1 MADEEPTKYL
11 SVKEFVDLGFLQE
24 VNRLVLHPAGLA
36 LEVEPSDGDAT
47 TMRVWDYRDDPEGI
61 AFGPG
66 VIDRLKILSVVT
78 EQQRHNDARAAL
90 FGDDGYDP
98 IEATAVVQMPTELSG
113 GIRMCQRCG
122 QDIKGCSC
130 PRFKGRKN
138 MECRRCG
145 ALQGQHLLGFDIKD
159 LVCPPPPEIGRAHV

>member
-1 MADEEPTKYL
+1 MVDEIEPKYI
-11 SVKEFVDLGFLQE
+11 SIREFVDLGFLQE

-36 LEVEPSDGDAT
+36 LEVTVADDAT
-47 TMRVWDYRDDPEGI
+47 SMRVWDYRDDPEGVV
-61 AFGPG
+61 FGPG
-66 VIDRLKILSVVT
+66 VIDRLKILGVVT

-90 FGDDGYDP
+90 FGDDGYDSM
-98 IEATAVVQMPTELSG
+98 EATAVVQMPDELPG

-122 QDIKGCSC
+122 QDIKGCDC

-159 LVCPPPPEIGRAHV
+159 LVCPPPPAAED